1 MNRELPN
8 VQAGLE
14 KGEKPEIKLTISI
27 GSSKKQESF
36 RKTSTASLLMLSKPL
51 TVWITKN
58 VKNSS
63 RVGNTRP
70 PELPVEKSICKS
82 GSNS

>member
-36 RKTSTASLLMLSKPL
+36 RKTSTSVLVTMPKPL
-51 TVWITKN
+51 TDWITANCGKFF
-58 VKNSS
+58 KKWEYH
-63 RVGNTRP
+63 TT
-70 PELPVEKSICKS
+70 
-82 GSNS
+82 